1 MAELAAPMLRPFM
14 RGVPDAL
21 LVVPSPE
28 GFRLTRRQK
37 GRLQPLPAAVLDDER
52 LRRGL
57 QDRRRGEAL
66 AMTLPEPL
74 LLREAALPSA
84 AEANLDRVLRYEM
97 DRLTP
102 FTTDQVYFTHRVLSH
117 DRARGLLRVELAL
130 ALKAR
135 VQPWLDALSP
145 FGAVPLSLEGVGPDG
160 RARTISLLDPDP
172 AGATRARMVSRLG
185 AIICAA
191 LALATIIYPV
201 VRQSMALDDANTRI
215 AALRPRVNEVEAL
228 RRRLLSGAAG
238 AGQITVAR
246 ERAALAVQAL
256 GTLTDA
262 LPDDTWLTS
271 LTLRQTRLVLEGR
284 AAAASKLIA
293 VLAAEPRLK
302 DPAFAAPVVRA
313 DNGTDIFT
321 IQAGFGS

>member
-14 RGVPDAL
+14 RGVPDAM
-21 LVVPSPE
+21 LVVPAPD
-28 GFRLTRRQK
+28 GFRLTRRLK
-37 GRLQPLPAAVLDDER
+37 GRLQPLPAAALDDES

-57 QDRRRGEAL
+57 QERRRGEAL
-66 AMTLPEPL
+66 TMTLPEPL
-74 LLREAALPSA
+74 LLREATLPSA
-84 AEANLDRVLRYEM
+84 AEANLDRVLRYEL

-102 FTTDQVYFTHRVLSH
+102 FAANQVYFAHRVLAH
-117 DRARGLLRVELAL
+117 DRARGLLRIELAL

-135 VQPWLDALSP
+135 VQPWLDALRP
-145 FGAVPLSLEGVGPDG
+145 FGAVPISLEGVGPDG
-160 RARTISLLDPDP
+160 VGRTISLLEPDPDRVV
-172 AGATRARMVSRLG
+172 RARMVSRLG
-185 AIICAA
+185 ASACAI
-191 LALATIIYPV
+191 LAAAVILYPV
-201 VRQSMALDDANTRI
+201 VRQSMTLDDANARI
-215 AALRPRVNEVEAL
+215 ATLRPRVDEVEAL

-238 AGQITVAR
+238 AGQIAVAR
-246 ERAALAVQAL
+246 ERATLAVQAL